1 MLSIIVAVA
10 SNGVIGGDN
19 KLLWR
24 VPEDLKRFKEITL
37 GHTIVMG
44 RKTFESLPGILPKR
58 NHVVITRDNSFSVD
72 SPFVRVV
79 HSIEELI
86 EEYGNSKEEVFIIGG
101 GEIYKQTLP
110 HAKNFYL
117 TKILKNFEGDT
128 FFPQYDENE
137 WEVIHTSEEYVNE
150 RDNLMYKF
158 VDMVR
163 K

>member
-19 KLLWR
+19 SLLWH
-24 VPEDLKRFKEITL
+24 VSEDLKRFKQLTL

-44 RKTFESLPGILPKR
+44 RKTFESLPGVLPKR
-58 NHVVITRDNSFSVD
+58 NHVVITRDKNFSVD
-72 SPFVRVV
+72 SPFVTVV
-79 HSIEELI
+79 HSIDELI
-86 EEYGNSKEEVFIIGG
+86 AEYGDSDKEVFIIGG

-110 HAKNFYL
+110 YAKKFYL
-117 TKILKNFEGDT
+117 TEILKDFEGDT
-128 FFPQYDENE
+128 LFPQYDKNE
-137 WEVIHTSEEYVNE
+137 WKVIHTSEEYVNE
-150 RDNLMYKF
+150 HDDLGYKF